1 MLSGPGCSLHDG
13 ITIDAVATRSGKNR
27 SWPAAVHNVERA
39 GGEAVLGLQPR
50 DRLAVIAELADDDR
64 DLLRHGGVLED
75 PARDRRVGG
84 VELDRVQPPVVGQQA
99 RDAQRAVTDVAAELE
114 RAPRLH
120 ALDRLLED
128 RGLLVADVDQVLVL
142 GS

>member
-1 MLSGPGCSLHDG
+1 VVDEHE
-13 ITIDAVATRSGKNR
+13 
-27 SWPAAVHNVERA
+27 VERA
-39 GGEAVLGLQPR
+39 GGEAVLGLQPG
-50 DRLAVIAELADDDR
+50 DSLAVIAERADDDR
-64 DLLRHGGVLED
+64 DLVGH
-75 PARDRRVGG
+75 PACSRIRRAIAALAALNSTEYSPSSGSK
-84 VELDRVQPPVVGQQA
+84 
-99 RDAQRAVTDVAAELE
+99 RAMPSALYVTDVGAE